1 MINAAAGTPQYSG
14 TFIPE
19 IWSGKLLVKFYEAT
33 VIAAI
38 SNTDYEGEIKNQG
51 DKVIIRQVPDITIRD
66 YVKGQSLQIE
76 RPEAPNKELPIDRA
90 KYFNFI
96 CDDIDEIK
104 ERLELTR
111 SENQKM
117 SQAITSIE
125 KARNILT
132 QLFPN
137 IKSLKSDVR
146 EDLETEFADIC

>member
-1 MINAAAGTPQYSG
+1 M
-14 TFIPE
+14 
-19 IWSGKLLVKFYEAT
+19 EAEDFFR
-33 VIAAI
+33 VI
-38 SNTDYEGEIKNQG
+38 SEFE
-51 DKVIIRQVPDITIRD
+51 
-66 YVKGQSLQIE
+66 
-76 RPEAPNKELPIDRA
+76 
-90 KYFNFI
+90 FI

-111 SENQKM
+111 AEDQKI

-146 EDLETEFADIC
+146 EDLEAEFADMG

>member
-1 MINAAAGTPQYSG
+1 MESED
-14 TFIPE
+14 F
-19 IWSGKLLVKFYEAT
+19 FR
-33 VIAAI
+33 VI
-38 SNTDYEGEIKNQG
+38 SEFE
-51 DKVIIRQVPDITIRD
+51 
-66 YVKGQSLQIE
+66 
-76 RPEAPNKELPIDRA
+76 
-90 KYFNFI
+90 FI

-111 SENQKM
+111 AEDQKI

-146 EDLETEFADIC
+146 EDLEAEFADMG